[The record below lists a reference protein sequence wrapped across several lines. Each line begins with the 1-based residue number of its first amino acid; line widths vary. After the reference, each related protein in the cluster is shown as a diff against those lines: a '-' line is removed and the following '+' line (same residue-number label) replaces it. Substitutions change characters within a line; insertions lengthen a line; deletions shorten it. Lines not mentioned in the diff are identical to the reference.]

1 MQRYF
6 LVCSCFKLSTVLRQ
20 VVIFTHIFKS
30 KYCVNPLKCFQCLLM
45 FFKLNYGNGL
55 QVFSTG
61 VDKDLVSLLATI
73 ASSLENQDVINATI
87 VGILDDPK
95 EVRG

>member
-1 MQRYF
+1 
-6 LVCSCFKLSTVLRQ
+6 
-20 VVIFTHIFKS
+20 
-30 KYCVNPLKCFQCLLM
+30 M

>member
-1 MQRYF
+1 
-6 LVCSCFKLSTVLRQ
+6 
-20 VVIFTHIFKS
+20 
-30 KYCVNPLKCFQCLLM
+30 M

-73 ASSLENQDVINATI
+73 ASNLENQDVINAAI

-95 EVRG
+95 QVRG

>member
-1 MQRYF
+1 
-6 LVCSCFKLSTVLRQ
+6 
-20 VVIFTHIFKS
+20 
-30 KYCVNPLKCFQCLLM
+30 M

-55 QVFSTG
+55 QIFSRG

-73 ASSLENQDVINATI
+73 ASKLENQDVINATI
-87 VGILDDPK
+87 VGILVDPK